1 MIIYCMIKETLTLYY
16 IVPPIRATLFIS
28 PLFFFSI
35 NLVADKDEDGFGMDD
50 TSNFKKKLLFIL
62 FALQFIPVLISLY
75 FMIILTSGSQDLR
88 IVQFIANLFL
98 LVSVMVLKFGTY
110 KKKDQDSF

>member
-16 IVPPIRATLFIS
+16 IVPPILATLFIS

-75 FMIILTSGSQDLR
+75 FMIQFNDTQDLR